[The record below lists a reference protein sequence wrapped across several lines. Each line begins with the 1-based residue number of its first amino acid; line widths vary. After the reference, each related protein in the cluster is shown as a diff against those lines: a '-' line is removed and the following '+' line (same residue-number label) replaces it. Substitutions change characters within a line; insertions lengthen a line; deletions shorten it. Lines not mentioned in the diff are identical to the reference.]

1 MSARTT
7 AAEASARVRAY
18 LERHAKNRQ
27 GDPVAIHGYD
37 LGEASEAVLLIA
49 DLKAIIDR
57 PLLSKG
63 FIVGKKGS
71 GSFSHVIAVFDTRD
85 LAVAW
90 AENANAW
97 YGEDHPLTPL
107 TVWNGEEVFIN
118 PKPFPAPNA
127 SVEEMFAD
135 IDQ

>member
-27 GDPVAIHGYD
+27 GDPEEIHSYD
-37 LGEASEAVLLIA
+37 VNEPSEAVLLVS

-63 FIVGKKGS
+63 FIVGKKGL
-71 GSFSHVIAVFDTRD
+71 GNFSHVIAVFDTRD

-107 TVWNGEEVFIN
+107 TVWPDEVFIN
-118 PKPFPAPNA
+118 PKLFPAPNA
-127 SVEEMFAD
+127 SVEEMFAGLAR
-135 IDQ
+135 